1 MYIFP
6 VATEREPGT
15 VSTSSF
21 SAVFSEK
28 RNVVVFLDV
37 IVWYFVVIISAHFNF
52 KLTPGI
58 GMLAQLIEL
67 YGLLKL
73 KFGGVKIQV
82 SKVSEN

>member
-28 RNVVVFLDV
+28 VNVVVLPEYDRLV
-37 IVWYFVVIISAHFNF
+37 LISAHFNF

-58 GMLAQLIEL
+58 GMLAQLIGL

-73 KFGGVKIQV
+73 V
-82 SKVSEN
+82 E